1 MSRVAVVILNWNGID
16 YLKKYLPSVVAHTDP
31 GLADIYVSDNGS
43 EDQSVN
49 WIAQQYPQVKIIQLD
64 RNWGFAE
71 GYNLALRKIQSSYF
85 LLLNS
90 DVEVTPKWIEPLVN
104 ILDTD
109 PSVGACMPKIKS
121 LHDRSSFEYAGA
133 AGGFIDTFGYPF
145 CRGRILNH
153 IETDH
158 GQYDNNIDIFWAS
171 GACLLVRS
179 ELYFSA
185 GGLDPF
191 FFAHMEE
198 IDLCWRLKNM
208 GYVIRFCHESEVF
221 HLGGGTLP
229 KKNHRKTYLNFR
241 NNLILIIK
249 NLPAGQ
255 VIRVCTA
262 RLFLDLIAALYFLF
276 KLDPGESFAVI
287 HAYFSI
293 ITRAGKICKV
303 RRETI
308 RKIHPACHREIY
320 PNSIVWNFYIR
331 RIKEYSQLSF

>member
-16 YLKKYLPSVVAHTDP
+16 YLKKYLPFLVAHTDP
-31 GLADIYVSDNGS
+31 GLADIYIADNGS
-43 EDQSVN
+43 ADQSVN
-49 WIAQQYPQVKIIQLD
+49 WVSQQYPQVRIIQLD
-64 RNWGFAE
+64 RNWGFAA

-90 DVEVTPKWIEPLVN
+90 DVEVTPKWLEPLVN
-104 ILDTD
+104 ILDND

-145 CRGRILNH
+145 CRGRILYH

-158 GQYDNNIDIFWAS
+158 GQYDNDQDLFWAS

-208 GYVIRFCHESEVF
+208 GYRIRFCHQSEVF

-229 KKNHRKTYLNFR
+229 KRNHRKTYLNFR

-249 NLPAGQ
+249 NLSTGQ
-255 VIRVCTA
+255 VIRVCTT
-262 RLFLDLIAALYFLF
+262 RLFLDMVAALYFLF
-276 KLDPGESFAVI
+276 KLDPGESFAVL
-287 HAYFSI
+287 HAYFSV
-293 ITRAGKICKV
+293 ITRSGKIFKA
-303 RRETI
+303 RRELV
-308 RKIHPACHREIY
+308 KNIHPACHREIY
-320 PNSIVWNFYIR
+320 HHSIVWNFYIR
-331 RIKEYSQLSF
+331 KIKEFNQLSF

>member
-1 MSRVAVVILNWNGID
+1 MTRVAIVILNWNGID
-16 YLKKYLPSVVAHTDP
+16 YLKKYFPSVVAHTDP
-31 GLADIYVSDNGS
+31 GLAEIYIADNGS
-43 EDQSVN
+43 SDQSVN
-49 WIAQQYPQVKIIQLD
+49 WVSQQYPQVRIIQLD
-64 RNWGFAE
+64 RNYGFAE

-90 DVEVTPKWIEPLVN
+90 DVEVTPRWLEPLVN
-104 ILDTD
+104 ILDSD
-109 PSVGACMPKIKS
+109 PSAGACMPKIKS
-121 LHDRSSFEYAGA
+121 LLDRSSFEYAGA
-133 AGGFIDTFGYPF
+133 AGGFIDKYGYPF

-153 IETDH
+153 VETDH
-158 GQYDNNIDIFWAS
+158 GQYNNNIDIFWAS
-171 GACLLVRS
+171 GACLLIRS
-179 ELYFSA
+179 ELYFSS

-208 GYVIRFCHESEVF
+208 GHRIRFCYESEVF

-249 NLPAGQ
+249 NLPSVE

-262 RLFLDLIAALYFLF
+262 RLFLDMIAAFYFLF
-276 KLDPGESFAVI
+276 KLDPGESFAVV

-293 ITRAGKICKV
+293 ITRCGKIFRK
-303 RRETI
+303 RRELI
-308 RKIHPACHREIY
+308 RKIHPAFQKEIY
-320 PNSIVWNFYIR
+320 SHSIVWNFYIR
-331 RIKEYSQLSF
+331 KLKEYNQLSF

>member
-1 MSRVAVVILNWNGID
+1 MPRVAVVILNWNGTD
-16 YLKKYLPSVVAHTDP
+16 YLKKYLPSVITHTDP
-31 GLADIYVSDNGS
+31 GLADIFIADNGS
-43 EDQSVN
+43 TDQSVEWVIHN
-49 WIAQQYPQVKIIQLD
+49 HPQVRIIRLD
-64 RNWGFAE
+64 QNWGFAE
-71 GYNLALRKIQSSYF
+71 GYNLALSKIQSQYY

-90 DVEVTPKWIEPLVN
+90 DVEVTPNWLKPLVK

-109 PSVGACMPKIKS
+109 LSVGACMPKIKS

-133 AGGFIDTFGYPF
+133 AGGFIDKYGYPF

-153 IETDH
+153 TEKDH
-158 GQYDNNIDIFWAS
+158 GQYDNSIDIFWAS
-171 GACLLVRS
+171 GACLLIRS
-179 ELYFSA
+179 ELYLSS

-208 GYVIRFCHESEVF
+208 GHRIRFCHESEVF

-249 NLPAGQ
+249 NLPPGK
-255 VIRVCTA
+255 VTMICIA
-262 RLFLDLIAALYFLF
+262 RLILDMIAALYFLI
-276 KLDPGESFAVI
+276 KLDPGESFAVL

-293 ITRAGKICKV
+293 MTNPGKILRK
-303 RRETI
+303 RRELV
-308 RKIHPACHREIY
+308 RKVHPSGHREIY
-320 PNSIVWNFYIR
+320 PHSIVWNFYIR
-331 RIKEYSQLSF
+331 KIKEFDKLSF

>member
-16 YLKKYLPSVVAHTDP
+16 YLKKYLPSVITHTDP
-31 GLADIYVSDNGS
+31 DLADIYIADNGS

-49 WIAQQYPQVKIIQLD
+49 WIIRQYPQVKIIRLD
-64 RNWGFAE
+64 HNWGFAE

-90 DVEVTPKWIEPLVN
+90 DVEVTPKWLEPLVN

-109 PSVGACMPKIKS
+109 LSVGACMPKIKS

-153 IETDH
+153 IENDH
-158 GQYDNNIDIFWAS
+158 GQYDNNINIFWAS

-179 ELYFSA
+179 ELYLSS

-208 GYVIRFCHESEVF
+208 GHIIRFCHESEVF

-255 VIRVCTA
+255 VIRICTA

-276 KLDPGESFAVI
+276 KLNPGESFAVI

-293 ITRAGKICKV
+293 ITRSGKICKI
-303 RRETI
+303 RRELI
-308 RKIHPACHREIY
+308 HNIHPAYHREIY
-320 PNSIVWNFYIR
+320 PHSIVWKYYIR
-331 RIKEYSQLSF
+331 NIKEFKQLSF

>member
-16 YLKKYLPSVVAHTDP
+16 YLKQYLPSVITHTDP
-31 GLADIYVSDNGS
+31 GLAEIYIADNGS

-49 WIAQQYPQVKIIQLD
+49 WVTQQYPQVRIIKLD

-104 ILDTD
+104 IMDNDL
-109 PSVGACMPKIKS
+109 SVGACMPKIKS

-133 AGGFIDTFGYPF
+133 AGGFIDTYAYPF

-153 IETDH
+153 TETDH

-171 GACLLVRS
+171 GACLLIRS
-179 ELYFSA
+179 ELYLSA

-208 GYVIRFCHESEVF
+208 GHRIRFCHESEVF

-229 KKNHRKTYLNFR
+229 KRNHKKTYLNFR

-249 NLPAGQ
+249 NLPSGQ
-255 VIRVCTA
+255 VIRVCIA
-262 RLFLDLIAALYFLF
+262 RFFLDIIAAIYFLI
-276 KLDPGESFAVI
+276 KLNPGESFAVL
-287 HAYFSI
+287 HAYFSVI
-293 ITRAGKICKV
+293 IRSGKILRKRKELV
-303 RRETI
+303 
-308 RKIHPACHREIY
+308 RKILPVNHREIF
-320 PNSIVWNFYIR
+320 PHSIIWNFYIR
-331 RIKEYSQLSF
+331 KIKEYNQLSF